1 MSKLRQINLSYH
13 EMRLM
18 LFFLLEPVSLL
29 SRQNIF
35 NDKTRIENDKLK
47 EDEELEIENER
58 VALKKL
64 SSFAS
69 LFPDS
74 ATIDAICDK

>member
-1 MSKLRQINLSYH
+1 MSKLWQINLSYH

-18 LFFLLEPVSLL
+18 PRTQRLASL

-47 EDEELEIENER
+47 VDEESETER
-58 VALKKL
+58 V
-64 SSFAS
+64 SVS
-69 LFPDS
+69 L
-74 ATIDAICDK
+74 